1 MFIYT
6 DPKQVLLQFLGT
18 NPPAAAGGHR
28 LLITAVTAALSGQAA
43 ARGHQA
49 PHHFCDSSPIRSGCT
64 AMPLG
69 SITCAQQIPVLSQNR
84 CPVYGT
90 TIFTYFY

>member
-6 DPKQVLLQFLGT
+6 EPKQVLLQFLGT
-18 NPPAAAGGHR
+18 NPP
-28 LLITAVTAALSGQAA
+28 AA

-49 PHHFCDSSPIRSGCT
+49 PHHFCDSSPIRSGCM
-64 AMPLG
+64 AMPLR